1 MRGAVAGGHPLTAQA
16 GARALEAGG
25 NAVDAAV
32 GAALVSWVAESPL
45 TGPGAGGFMLVH
57 RARDRSTP
65 VFDFFV
71 AIPGLG
77 DDSELSVMEHVDVD
91 FSGGSTQR
99 FHIGAASCAIPGAA
113 LGLETAHRSFGRLP
127 WRDLFQPAIE
137 LARDGVELNDGQGYL
152 HRILDLILRHTP
164 DARAVYERDGGALA
178 VGDMLVQG
186 DLARTMELLAERGA
200 ADLYHGE
207 LAAKVVEHL

>member
-32 GAALVSWVAESPL
+32 AAALVSWVAESPL

-57 RARDRSTP
+57 RARDRSTR

-164 DARAVYERDGGALA
+164 ESRAVYEQDGAALA
-178 VGDMLVQG
+178 VGDTLVQH
-186 DLARTMELLAERGA
+186 DLAQTLELLADQGPPE
-200 ADLYHGE
+200 LHTGE
-207 LAAKVVEHL
+207 P